1 MTMVGKSLSPPNPV
15 IAALLKQCR
24 KGGGNGY
31 IGKIIRTKG
40 QDERVTAIVLADQEW
55 AYTAL
60 TARRAEVI
68 EHLHVS
74 AVQIQRKI
82 EDPLLAAAIA
92 LGGFVVRYL

>member
-1 MTMVGKSLSPPNPV
+1 MAGKSLSPPNPV

-31 IGKIIRTKG
+31 IGKIIRKG

-68 EHLHVS
+68 EYLHVS

>member
-1 MTMVGKSLSPPNPV
+1 MGTRNPNSPNPV

-31 IGKIIRTKG
+31 IGKIIRKG

-60 TARRAEVI
+60 MARRAEVI

-82 EDPLLAAAIA
+82 EDPLLAVAIG

>member
-1 MTMVGKSLSPPNPV
+1 MVAKTTNQSSPI

-24 KGGGNGY
+24 KDGGPGY
-31 IGKIIRTKG
+31 VGKIVN
-40 QDERVTAIVLADQEW
+40 QDERIKALILADQEW

-60 TARRAEVI
+60 MARRAEVI